1 MPASDSRPADDHPE
15 RWTSD
20 LRHAFTGLIRFPA
33 SPVPRWPVATQ
44 ASLAIAVPIVVM
56 ILLGLPEIGFQAST
70 GAFAALFA
78 SRLPAIDRVRV
89 VPFVALG
96 LVICAALGA
105 LVSPSLA
112 ATLVGLVIVSIASAA
127 FAFGFALGPP
137 GPLFFVLV
145 FGLSAHVSAG
155 GADGVTLVCAVA
167 GGSAFAW
174 AITAAPLLL
183 GRARRVAPRSLRE
196 LLPGPSW
203 PLPAR
208 LLLVRVAIV
217 AVVGTLV
224 GVWLDP
230 ERAYWIVG
238 AAVGVIGTAAD
249 RRSAFS
255 RGVHRTA
262 GTVAGAGLW
271 LLLALLPWQGI
282 WLALALGVLQFAIEL
297 VVVRNYALALLFITP
312 LVLLLT
318 GAATGDMHSPAIA
331 AERVVDTLAGALL
344 GAVTG
349 VIHARRRD

>member
-1 MPASDSRPADDHPE
+1 MPDSPASPADSHPE

-20 LRHAFTGLIRFPA
+20 LRHAFTGLIRFPPA
-33 SPVPRWPVATQ
+33 PAPRWPIATQ
-44 ASLAIAVPIVVM
+44 AALAIALPILAAN
-56 ILLGLPEIGFQAST
+56 LLGHHALGLQAAT

-78 SRLPAIDRVRV
+78 SRMPAIDRVRV
-89 VPFVALG
+89 VPLVALG
-96 LVICAALGA
+96 LVLSAALGA
-105 LVSPSLA
+105 LAGPSPA
-112 ATLVGLVIVSIASAA
+112 ATLAGLVVVSVGGAA

-145 FGLSAHVSAG
+145 FGLSAHVTAAG
-155 GADGVTLVCAVA
+155 ANGLVLVTAVA
-167 GGSAFAW
+167 AGSAFAW
-174 AITAAPLLL
+174 ALTAAPLLR
-183 GRARRVAPRSLRE
+183 GRARAVAPRPLRQ

-217 AVVGTLV
+217 AVVGTVV
-224 GVWLDP
+224 GVWIDP
-230 ERAYWIVG
+230 ERAYWVVG
-238 AAVGVIGTAAD
+238 AAVGVIGTAPD

-262 GTVAGAGLW
+262 GTVVGAALW
-271 LLLALLPWQGI
+271 LPLALVPWHGA
-282 WLALALGVLQFAIEL
+282 WLAVALGALQFAIEL
-297 VVVRNYALALLFITP
+297 VVVRNYALSLVFITP

-331 AERVVDTLAGALL
+331 VERIVDTLAGAVL

-349 VIHARRRD
+349 VIHARRRS